1 MLWEAIFWA
10 SIGFIFYA
18 YLGYP
23 IILIILSLFRNRPV
37 KKGDTTPS
45 VSFIITAHN
54 EEKRIRQKIENTLC
68 QDYPR
73 NLLEVI
79 VASDCSTDQTDSIV
93 RPYCSQGVKLV
104 RAIERK
110 GKEHTQKRAVDIASG
125 EILIFSDV
133 ATTLRRDGIRSIVKN
148 YSDPSVG

>member
-1 MLWEAIFWA
+1 MICETILWAA
-10 SIGFIFYA
+10 IGFIFYA

-23 IILIILSLFRNRPV
+23 IMLLILSLFRNRPV

-54 EEKRIRQKIENTLC
+54 EEKRIRQKIENTLY

-93 RPYCSQGVKLV
+93 LPYCSQGEKLV

-110 GKEHTQKRAVDIASG
+110 
-125 EILIFSDV
+125 
-133 ATTLRRDGIRSIVKN
+133 
-148 YSDPSVG
+148 